1 MHYLERFLQ
10 AKHTYAQSAL
20 IQRQMRHRL
29 VEILS
34 RTHRM
39 EFTHIFEFGAG
50 NGELMRLLTPILHYE
65 SYICNDINDYGVDLR
80 DLPNVEYHIFDMA
93 HLRNSPLWQCKF
105 DLILSNASLQW
116 LDFEKSISEIH
127 SILAPNG
134 LCLLSTFGQK
144 NCYEVRAIT
153 HQGLPYM
160 ELGTMRDILTQYFE
174 ILYFHDELLSLQFP
188 SALDVFRHLKQ
199 SGVNALQR
207 GGYISKKMLT
217 EYELQFHNTLTY
229 HPIYLLLSCRTKR
242 I

>member
-1 MHYLERFLQ
+1 MLYLKRFLK
-10 AKHTYAQSAL
+10 AKDTYTQNAIVQTY
-20 IQRQMRHRL
+20 MRDKL
-29 VEILS
+29 LEIL
-34 RTHRM
+34 RAQHRVD
-39 EFTHIFEFGAG
+39 FKYIFEFGAG
-50 NGELMRLLTPILHYE
+50 NGELSALLCKMLTFT
-65 SYICNDINDYGVDLR
+65 SYVCNDINDYKVHFDDTR
-80 DLPNVEYHIFDMA
+80 MRYECFDMKE
-93 HLRNSPLWQCKF
+93 LLKQKICQMQF
-105 DLILSNASLQW
+105 ELIVSNATLQW
-116 LDFEKSISEIH
+116 LDFEQTLCDIKQ
-127 SILAPNG
+127 ILSPNG
-134 LCLLSTFGQK
+134 YCLLSTFGQK

-207 GGYISKKMLT
+207 GSYISKKMLT